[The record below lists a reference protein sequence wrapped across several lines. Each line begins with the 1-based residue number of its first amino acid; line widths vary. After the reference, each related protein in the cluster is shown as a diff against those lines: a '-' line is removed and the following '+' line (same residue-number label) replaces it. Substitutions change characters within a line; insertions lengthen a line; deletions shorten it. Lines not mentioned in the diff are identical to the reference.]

1 MKVIRETPEA
11 INEPMLMLGVDR
23 MLFGADVAIASMIAQ
38 QGHDLGAFV
47 VFFSIF
53 FAARYY
59 LKGDPNALSI
69 FVECWKFKPVYDPI
83 LRKPFEMELGE

>member
-11 INEPMLMLGVDR
+11 VNKPMLMLGVDR
-23 MLFGADVAIASMIAQ
+23 MLFGADIAIATLLARE
-38 QGHDLGAFV
+38 GHEYFATVL
-47 VFFSIF
+47 FFGIF
-53 FAARYY
+53 FAARHF

-69 FVECWKFKPVYDPI
+69 FVECWKFKPVSDPI